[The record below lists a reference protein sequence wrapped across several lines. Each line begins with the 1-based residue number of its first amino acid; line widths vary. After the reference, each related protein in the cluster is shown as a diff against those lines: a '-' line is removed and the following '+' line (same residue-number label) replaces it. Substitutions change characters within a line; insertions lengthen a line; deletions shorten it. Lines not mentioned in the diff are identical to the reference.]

1 MDELEWNKPDPEG
14 QILYDSINMKYFTD
28 KGNRTDGPRGWEGM
42 GFHMYTDSVWDD
54 ENHLE
59 MATACCKYI

>member
-1 MDELEWNKPDPEG
+1 
-14 QILYDSINMKYFTD
+14 MKYFTD